1 MEEKPRNKVAYQKG
15 MRVSHPKFGNGEI
28 IGAYDQFV
36 EVNFEKI
43 GVKTLISEIAPLEIL
58 D

>member
-1 MEEKPRNKVAYQKG
+1 MVAYQKG